1 MLRNRSEQIRKKYL
15 QKLGNINIYLGA
27 KALLSVKIEPEK
39 IEDSCDARIVMTRN
53 AMTRRHGTPWV
64 K

>member
-1 MLRNRSEQIRKKYL
+1 MLRNRSEQIRKKYF

-39 IEDSCDARIVMTRN
+39 FEKSCDARIVGFL
-53 AMTRRHGTPWV
+53 AYDAPS
-64 K
+64 